1 MNIRAKLVHVARIF
15 ARFLE
20 SRNTRRKKKDVST
33 KSLSWDWIDDADEI
47 IIFRID
53 SSHAISIVVHENK
66 TERGWVGPEGV
77 QRWDDFSKEEIFHIL
92 LASRRERRRIW
103 KLSRDRSRLRSRNP
117 GENLKCKKRKREVD
131 ASVGFPAVVA
141 TILGRLVDDEP
152 LHGWSSAI
160 FQTRRF
166 GGSPSSTTL
175 TNSPRFPAPFYI
187 GKRKGCVSTDL
198 SHLRFTL
205 FSSNFPNSSIV
216 ESKSLH
222 HFLAWS

>member
-1 MNIRAKLVHVARIF
+1 M
-15 ARFLE
+15 
-20 SRNTRRKKKDVST
+20 SGTRGST
-33 KSLSWDWIDDADEI
+33 KMGRFFEGGNLPYPPRKNISLPV
-47 IIFRID
+47 FQGLQ
-53 SSHAISIVVHENK
+53 V
-66 TERGWVGPEGV
+66 EG
-77 QRWDDFSKEEIFHIL
+77 KG
-92 LASRRERRRIW
+92 RRIW

-141 TILGRLVDDEP
+141 TILGRLVDDP

-187 GKRKGCVSTDL
+187 GGRKECVSTDL